1 MNQFSI
7 LIITYNEEK
16 IIGRCIDA
24 ASKISNDIVI
34 VDAYSEDK
42 TVEIAKSKGANV
54 FLKKWEGYSEA
65 KNFGAGKCKN
75 DWIISLDADE
85 IVSEEFIRNI
95 KKVKPVDN
103 IIYQINIK
111 GNFLGKWI
119 YYSGWYP
126 SWKKRIYNKKY
137 FFWNDAV
144 VHESLVGKIEFD
156 LKKIKGDILHY
167 SYDNPDDVSIKS
179 DRYAKLLAKSMVK
192 NNNKP
197 SMLKRLLGSRFKFI
211 NTYLFKLGFLDGRAG
226 FRIAKMNAE
235 IVKKKIYYYDLYIND
250 PDAIK

>member
-24 ASKISNDIVI
+24 AAKISNDIVI

-65 KNFGAGKCKN
+65 KNFGADKCKN
-75 DWIISLDADE
+75 DWVISLDADE

-95 KKVKPVDN
+95 KKLKPVDN

-167 SYDNPDDVSIKS
+167 SYDNPDDVNIKS

-211 NTYLFKLGFLDGRAG
+211 NTYFFKLGFLDGRAG

-250 PDAIK
+250 PNAIK

>member
-24 ASKISNDIVI
+24 VSKISNDIVV

-42 TVEIAKSKGANV
+42 TAEIAKSKGAKV
-54 FLKKWEGYSEA
+54 FFKKWAGYSEA

-85 IVSEEFIRNI
+85 IVSKKFIKNI
-95 KKVKPVDN
+95 KKIKPVDN
-103 IIYQINIK
+103 VIYQINIK
-111 GNFLGKWI
+111 GNFLGKWV
-119 YYSGWYP
+119 YFSGWYP

-137 FFWNDAV
+137 FYWNNAV
-144 VHESLVGKIEFD
+144 VHESLEGEIKFD

-167 SYDNPDDVSIKS
+167 SYVDSDDIKS
-179 DRYAKLLAKSMVK
+179 KSDQYARLLAENMIK
-192 NNNKP
+192 NNIKP
-197 SMLKRLLGSRFKFI
+197 GKLKRLLGSQFKFI
-211 NTYLFKLGFLDGRAG
+211 NTYIFKLGFLDGKAG
-226 FRIAKMNAE
+226 YLIAKMNAG
-235 IVKKKIYYYDLYIND
+235 IVKKKIYYYDRFINGND
-250 PDAIK
+250 TIN